1 MEHNMGL
8 YGVAIRYILC
18 LFSGMIGG
26 LSYSSNP
33 VLGIIVLTLAIIFF
47 LEAILA
53 FDPILFLLGKNNS
66 KESVK
71 DFK

>member
-18 LFSGMIGG
+18 LFTGMIGG
-26 LSYSSNP
+26 LSYSSNFLVGF
-33 VLGIIVLTLAIIFF
+33 VLLSLAVIFF

-53 FDPILFLLGKNNS
+53 FDPILFLLGKNNA